1 MEHESKYAFTSTTD
15 DLLARLN
22 LVMNQSTLVREI
34 VDKSEQLWTLEQS
47 NNRLDTLRKRS
58 YYATKLHVW
67 RTCCVYRVNSHW
79 LEGFCAY

>member
-1 MEHESKYAFTSTTD
+1 MEHESNHALAPSTD

-47 NNRLDTLRKRS
+47 VGHSMQTQHLRNEIARLEDLLRISR
-58 YYATKLHVW
+58 
-67 RTCCVYRVNSHW
+67 
-79 LEGFCAY
+79 E

>member
-1 MEHESKYAFTSTTD
+1 MEQESNHAFTSTTD

-47 NNRLDTLRKRS
+47 VEHSTQTQQLRNEIARLEDLLRISR
-58 YYATKLHVW
+58 
-67 RTCCVYRVNSHW
+67 
-79 LEGFCAY
+79 E